1 MGTILNKLWASK
13 GNILIISLVIVF
25 AWAYTLD
32 RIKKPTIHPA
42 SPAGKTLEEIIS
54 GPVDHL
60 PEPAWDK
67 DFKSAVEAAE

>member
-13 GNILIISLVIVF
+13 SKILIILLVIVF

-32 RIKKPTIHPA
+32 RSKKPTIHPA
-42 SPAGKTLEEIIS
+42 SPTGKTLEEIMS
-54 GPVDHL
+54 GPVDSS
-60 PEPAWDK
+60 PETAWDK